1 MTYHS
6 NNTLDYYALSDF
18 RFTFKVILVKFMIY
32 DRGHIRSTLSHIITP
47 LTSLNKWNY
56 FDIPQISSSCHLVL
70 ELMPSLVAT
79 VEAHCL
85 LDLEGRKGTYVV

>member
-1 MTYHS
+1 MTY
-6 NNTLDYYALSDF
+6 N
-18 RFTFKVILVKFMIY
+18 
-32 DRGHIRSTLSHIITP
+32 RGHIRSTLSQIITP

-56 FDIPQISSSCHLVL
+56 FDIPQICHLVL